1 MKLLRLEW
9 KKINPAPY
17 LGTALGLLALGIFIA
32 LLFCFLPESE
42 RGAADRE
49 FTSGWR
55 SLILLVSCVTL
66 FSYAMLGAVLS
77 SKVILDEF
85 LGKKRLLVFSWPVSR
100 RQLFA
105 AKTALIFLFT
115 AAGTFLSNLLSVST
129 ALFFSTLFHGL
140 PEAFLPADL
149 GYLFLVSFS
158 IALLASCICLVAVW
172 FGFRRKSSTAVIAA
186 ALILIAP
193 MTNMAAAGMYGGF
206 SLLAFTLI
214 MGLVFLF
221 VYRKLSAKVTVMEVL

>member
-17 LGTALGLLALGIFIA
+17 LGAALGLLALSIFIA

-42 RGAADRE
+42 RGAAELE
-49 FTSGWR
+49 FVSGWR

-66 FSYAMLGAVLS
+66 FSHAMLGAVLS
-77 SKVILDEF
+77 SKVILGEF
-85 LGKKRLLVFSWPVSR
+85 LGKNRLLVFSWPVSR

-105 AKTALIFLFT
+105 AKTTLIFLFT
-115 AAGTFLSNLLSVST
+115 AAGAFLCNLLSVST
-129 ALFFSTLFHGL
+129 ALFFSALFHGF
-140 PEAFLPADL
+140 PGAFLPSDL
-149 GYLFLVSFS
+149 GYLLLVSFC

-172 FGFRRKSSTAVIAA
+172 FGFRRKSSTAVIVA

-193 MTNMAAAGMYGGF
+193 MTNIAAAGMYGGF
-206 SLLAFTLI
+206 SFLAFTLI
-214 MGLVFLF
+214 MGIVFLF

>member
-17 LGTALGLLALGIFIA
+17 LGAALGLLALSIFIA

-42 RGAADRE
+42 RGAAELE
-49 FTSGWR
+49 FVSGWR

-66 FSYAMLGAVLS
+66 FSHAMLGAVLS
-77 SKVILDEF
+77 SKVILGEF
-85 LGKKRLLVFSWPVSR
+85 LGKNRLLVFSWPVSR

-105 AKTALIFLFT
+105 AKTTLIFLFT
-115 AAGTFLSNLLSVST
+115 AAGAFLCNLLSVST
-129 ALFFSTLFHGL
+129 ALFFSALFHGF
-140 PEAFLPADL
+140 PGAFVPSDL
-149 GYLFLVSFS
+149 GYLLLVSFC

-172 FGFRRKSSTAVIAA
+172 FGFRRKSSTAVIVA

-193 MTNMAAAGMYGGF
+193 MTNIAAAGMYGGF
-206 SLLAFTLI
+206 SFLAFTLI
-214 MGLVFLF
+214 MGIVFLF

>member
-17 LGTALGLLALGIFIA
+17 LGTALGLLALSIFIA

-42 RGAADRE
+42 RGAAELE
-49 FTSGWR
+49 FVSGWR

-66 FSYAMLGAVLS
+66 FSHAMLGAVLS
-77 SKVILDEF
+77 SKVILGEF
-85 LGKKRLLVFSWPVSR
+85 LGKNRLLVFSWPVSR

-105 AKTALIFLFT
+105 AKTTLIFLFT
-115 AAGTFLSNLLSVST
+115 AAGAFLCNLLSVST
-129 ALFFSTLFHGL
+129 ALFFSALFHGF
-140 PEAFLPADL
+140 PGAFLPSDL
-149 GYLFLVSFS
+149 GYLLLVSFC

-172 FGFRRKSSTAVIAA
+172 FGFRRKSSTAVIVA

-193 MTNMAAAGMYGGF
+193 MTNIAAAGMYGGF
-206 SLLAFTLI
+206 SFLAFTLI
-214 MGLVFLF
+214 MGIVFLF

>member
-17 LGTALGLLALGIFIA
+17 LGAALGLLALSIFIA

-42 RGAADRE
+42 RGAAELE
-49 FTSGWR
+49 FVSGWR

-66 FSYAMLGAVLS
+66 FSHAMLGAVLS
-77 SKVILDEF
+77 SKVILGEF
-85 LGKKRLLVFSWPVSR
+85 LGKNRLLVFSWPVSR

-105 AKTALIFLFT
+105 AKTTLIFLFT
-115 AAGTFLSNLLSVST
+115 AAGVFLCNLLSVST
-129 ALFFSTLFHGL
+129 ALFFSALFHGF
-140 PEAFLPADL
+140 PGAFLPSDL
-149 GYLFLVSFS
+149 GYLLLVSFC

-172 FGFRRKSSTAVIAA
+172 FGFRRKSSTAVIVA

-193 MTNMAAAGMYGGF
+193 MTNIAAAGMYGGF
-206 SLLAFTLI
+206 SFLAFTLI
-214 MGLVFLF
+214 MGIVFLF

>member
-17 LGTALGLLALGIFIA
+17 LGAALGLLALSIFIA

-42 RGAADRE
+42 RGAAELE
-49 FTSGWR
+49 FVSGWR

-77 SKVILDEF
+77 SKVILGEF
-85 LGKKRLLVFSWPVSR
+85 LGKNRLLVFSWPVSR

-105 AKTALIFLFT
+105 AKTTLIFLFT
-115 AAGTFLSNLLSVST
+115 AAGAFLCNLLSVST
-129 ALFFSTLFHGL
+129 ALFFSALFHGF
-140 PEAFLPADL
+140 PGAFLPSDL
-149 GYLFLVSFS
+149 GYLLLVSFC

-172 FGFRRKSSTAVIAA
+172 FGFRRKSSTAVIVA

-193 MTNMAAAGMYGGF
+193 MTNIAAAGMYGGF
-206 SLLAFTLI
+206 SFLAFTLI
-214 MGLVFLF
+214 MGIVFLF